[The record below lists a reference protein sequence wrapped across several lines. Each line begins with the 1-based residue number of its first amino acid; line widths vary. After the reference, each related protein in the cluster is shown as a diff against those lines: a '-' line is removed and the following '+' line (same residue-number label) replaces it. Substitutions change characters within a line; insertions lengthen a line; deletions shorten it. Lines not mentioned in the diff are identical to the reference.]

1 MRVPAIAGMRSPA
14 VMMPHRFNGSAAL
27 IVMVSPFG
35 GVRRISL
42 VTVETD
48 AAGQVISRRVVVSS

>member
-1 MRVPAIAGMRSPA
+1 MTR
-14 VMMPHRFNGSAAL
+14 HKD
-27 IVMVSPFG
+27 G

-48 AAGQVISRRVVVSS
+48 EAGQVISRRVVVSS